1 MRKSNIGLRAV
12 MAAASIAAF
21 LGGWV
26 MFGHAPNPA
35 TAANNST
42 VTTNLSSGA
51 SQSRFGQG
59 SSGLFQIPQA
69 RRARL
74 PACGS
79 ARADRKDLAN
89 HGEI

>member
-1 MRKSNIGLRAV
+1 MKKSNIGLRAV
-12 MAAASIAAF
+12 MATASIAAF

-59 SSGLFQIPQA
+59 SSGLFQIPPSAAGQA
-69 RRARL
+69 SGLRL
-74 PACGS
+74 RTGGS
-79 ARADRKDLAN
+79 
-89 HGEI
+89 